1 MITKLFSLDF
11 VSSLVGPVASGWT
24 LGLLAAQVD
33 SLSADSVYAD
43 LTLLSDPPNSG
54 YAGLSLPSWTWS
66 PTSPDEVVAGVGAYF
81 ENTGTTAWQ
90 PVYGYYVS
98 YRNQASDPVLAWFT
112 AFNAPIELAAGDR
125 ITFPDGVT
133 FRLRNKR

>member
-11 VSSLVGPVASGWT
+11 VRSLIGPVASAWT
-24 LGLLAAQVD
+24 LGLFAAPMD
-33 SLSADSVYAD
+33 SLSADTVYDD
-43 LTLLSDPPNSG
+43 LNLLSDPPNSG
-54 YAGLSLPSWTWS
+54 YSALSLPSWAWS
-66 PTSPDEVVAGVGAYF
+66 PTSPGEVVAGVGAYF
-81 ENTGTTAWQ
+81 ENAGTTPWQ

-98 YRNQASDPVLAWFT
+98 YRNQASDPVLAWFA
-112 AFNAPIELAAGDR
+112 AFNEPIELAPDDR

>member
-1 MITKLFSLDF
+1 MITKVFSLDF
-11 VSSLVGPVASGWT
+11 VRSLIGPVASSWT
-24 LGLLAAQVD
+24 LGLFAARVD
-33 SLSADSVYAD
+33 SLSADSVYVD

-54 YAGLSLPSWTWS
+54 YGTLSLPSWTWS
-66 PTSPDEVVAGVGAYF
+66 LASPGEVVAGVGMYF
-81 ENTGTTAWQ
+81 ENTGATSWQ

-98 YRNQASDPVLAWFT
+98 YRDEASDPVLAWFS
-112 AFNAPIELAAGDR
+112 AFSEPIELAPGDR